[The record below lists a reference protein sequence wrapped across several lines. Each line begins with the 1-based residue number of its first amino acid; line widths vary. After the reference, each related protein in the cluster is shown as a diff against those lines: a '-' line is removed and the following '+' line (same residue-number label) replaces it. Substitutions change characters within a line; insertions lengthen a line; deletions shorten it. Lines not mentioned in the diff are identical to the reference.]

1 MEQVKIPDQPQ
12 IKHLVQDS
20 ISWQT
25 YQSILK
31 DWGDERKSRLAYNQG
46 KLEIQIPSEI
56 HEITKAFLET
66 IISAIVFELDIDF
79 KATGSVT
86 LDCKDLER
94 GAEPDVSYYF
104 KNANK
109 VRGRHIDLEKQPPP
123 DLAIEV
129 DITHPSASKLPI
141 YAALG
146 VPELWI
152 YDGEELYI
160 YYLIEGNY
168 LKAESSLAFPMRS
181 AKYITELIKRL
192 DTNEERSIIRDLRR
206 YLQQTDALL

>member
-1 MEQVKIPDQPQ
+1 MEYVKTPTQTQV
-12 IKHLVQDS
+12 KHLVLS
-20 ISWQT
+20 NISWQT

-46 KLEIQIPSEI
+46 KLEIQMPSEV

-66 IISAIVFELDIDF
+66 IISAIIFELDIDF

-86 LDCKDLER
+86 LDRKDLER
-94 GAEPDVSYYF
+94 GAEPDASYYF
-104 KNANK
+104 KNAYK

-129 DITHPSASKLPI
+129 DITHPSTSKLPI

-146 VPELWI
+146 IPELWI
-152 YDGEELYI
+152 YDGEELCI
-160 YYLIEGNY
+160 HHLINKQY
-168 LKAESSLAFPMRS
+168 LKVENSLTFPALSS
-181 AKYITELIKRL
+181 KYITEIIKRL
-192 DTNEERSIIRDLRR
+192 DTDEERIILRDLRR
-206 YLQQTDALL
+206 HLQKLNNH